1 MSSIC
6 KSPKLVLMSV
16 MLLLGLILAFSVP
29 LTYMPP
35 TYDRV
40 RTDMIFQDATLTT
53 ENSLLRLNLT
63 YSTFRVNII
72 ELETNNTPVSIR
84 AYNPAQFLEIQNVT
98 LIDEVPLTIFSTSPE
113 YNEWNE
119 WGIILVRE
127 NSDVNVSV
135 TAVILY
141 YDQADVALAPP
152 INFGIYGIP
161 FAFIA
166 IYWLLNVETRCRV
179 HKTGERNWERK
190 QGPLA
195 IIALLLIASILVTPF
210 AVMMGTSD
218 FTSNHGRGYSYPAE
232 LTEAAPV
239 ITYNIDE
246 ITEGY
251 FSEIY
256 IDTDNKDVSVRIV
269 GSGDVQTI
277 SWIVKEYVN
286 PTADGWFMPF
296 REDTP
301 YQHIT
306 LERVSADVSADV
318 RVDIQWTEFSF
329 PWGIEIPAGFAAIG
343 LLPLV
348 LALVRAYR
356 IDGLFRIPEEVETDY
371 FDVDEFE
378 EDYE

>member
-16 MLLLGLILAFSVP
+16 MLLFSLILAFSVP
-29 LTYMPP
+29 LTFIPP
-35 TYDRV
+35 TYDREKV
-40 RTDMIFQDATLTT
+40 DMISHDATLTT
-53 ENSLLRLNLT
+53 ENPILHLNLT

-72 ELETNNTPVSIR
+72 ELETNSTPVSIR

-98 LIDEVPLTIFSTSPE
+98 FIDEVPLTIFSTSPE
-113 YNEWNE
+113 YNEWDE
-119 WGIILVRE
+119 WGIRLTRE

-135 TAVILY
+135 TAVIMY

-152 INFGIYGIP
+152 INFGIFGIP

-190 QGPLA
+190 QGPLS
-195 IIALLLIASILVTPF
+195 IIALLLIASILVTPL
-210 AVMMGTSD
+210 AVMLGSSD
-218 FTSNHGRGYSYPAE
+218 FTSHHGRGFSYPAE

-239 ITYNIDE
+239 ITYNMDE
-246 ITEGY
+246 IIEGY
-251 FSEIY
+251 VSEIS
-256 IDTDNKDVSVRIV
+256 INTNDRDVSVRIFS
-269 GSGDVQTI
+269 SGDVQTI
-277 SWIVKEYVN
+277 SWIIEEHIS
-286 PTADGWFMPF
+286 PTVDGWFMLF
-296 REDTP
+296 REGTP
-301 YQHIT
+301 YQQIT
-306 LERVSADVSADV
+306 LERVSEDVSAEILV
-318 RVDIQWTEFSF
+318 EYEWTEFSF